1 MLDAIGN
8 GVVCAFCEQLGT
20 LNEINDLVGIG
31 ENAMVRRS
39 SFASSQDENRFW
51 G

>member
-8 GVVCAFCEQLGT
+8 RVACAFCEQLGT
-20 LNEINDLVGIG
+20 LNEINDLLGVG

-39 SFASSQDENRFW
+39 SFARSQAENRFW